1 MAKDVFKQELWAQ
14 TIQNELDVLTGLFT
28 HSDYSYTGEIKYG
41 NKLHITGSTQPTVGD
56 YVPEQILLLK
66 ITQEMNKYLK

>member
-56 YVPEQILLLK
+56 YVPGTD